1 MSVPAPHE
9 PRSSGRWETIREAIQ
24 DNPKTF
30 RLCLII
36 VATAVSV
43 SPGLLAITVELVRH
57 VHL

>member
-1 MSVPAPHE
+1 MSVPAPRE

-36 VATAVSV
+36 LVAAVPS
-43 SPGLLAITVELVRH
+43 SGLLAVTVELLRH
-57 VHL
+57 LR